1 MSPRKKKHSKQT
13 KVILKLQSSRSIE
26 VVFAAPESDGGDHI
40 TKYKIEWDLFPVF
53 DSNEEYPLGSY
64 SKIVP
69 IGMNAHGSY
78 SHVISGLSTGV
89 LYYVRIYSYNS
100 YGYSYDAGYPS
111 PPFLSPKTQA
121 QPPNSV
127 HVTYSSVG
135 SVSVAFPSTSDNGS
149 DVITK
154 YLV

>member
-1 MSPRKKKHSKQT
+1 MCWNKDLCQPITNLSPVQKYYVQVSALNSLGFGKPLPSTPAFMSPRKKKHSKQT

-69 IGMNAHGSY
+69 IGMNDHGSY
-78 SHVISGLSTGV
+78 FHIISGLSTGA
-89 LYYVRIYSYNS
+89 LYYIRI
-100 YGYSYDAGYPS
+100 
-111 PPFLSPKTQA
+111 
-121 QPPNSV
+121 
-127 HVTYSSVG
+127 
-135 SVSVAFPSTSDNGS
+135 
-149 DVITK
+149 
-154 YLV
+154 